1 MKISHLNTN
10 VFISYDKYITLDER
24 LKLRF
29 HVENDDSPPCSCQLC
44 WVIDQ
49 ALLVGDHLSQILLSL
64 YWPVLLSLTHRVE
77 LLTRPH
83 QTVGDFTFLVDDTLS
98 ADDASLYITPVTQF
112 NNCVMVRSRRLDWDW
127 IHITLLTVECIS
139 YCYWSRDMR
148 YPWFII
154 VPWTL
159 ILLLYLFCISDTV
172 YIVYTYI
179 FTSTYQSTNTD
190 KLVYIFCKFVQNI
203 K

>member
-49 ALLVGDHLSQILLSL
+49 ALLVGDHLPQILLSL

-112 NNCVMVRSRRLDWDW
+112 NNCVKVRSRRLDWDW
-127 IHITLLTVECIS
+127 IHITLLTVGV
-139 YCYWSRDMR
+139 YL
-148 YPWFII
+148 I
-154 VPWTL
+154 VIEAETWDTL
-159 ILLLYLFCISDTV
+159 DSSLYLEHLYFY
-172 YIVYTYI
+172 YIYSVSAI
-179 FTSTYQSTNTD
+179 QST
-190 KLVYIFCKFVQNI
+190 LYIHIYSQVLISQPIQISWCTFFVHLFKI
-203 K
+203 